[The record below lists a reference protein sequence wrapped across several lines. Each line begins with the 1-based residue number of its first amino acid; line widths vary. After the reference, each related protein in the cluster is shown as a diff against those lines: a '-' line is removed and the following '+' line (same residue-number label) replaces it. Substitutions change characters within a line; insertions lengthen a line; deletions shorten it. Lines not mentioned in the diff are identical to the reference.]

1 MVPINIFLIEDNE
14 GDIIL
19 IQEGFE
25 EANIEVTWTISRNG
39 ADAVRELR
47 KIASEAPENLP
58 NLILMD
64 INLPKKNGHE
74 VLEELKI
81 DPILKKTPIIVLS
94 SSSSEQDILKAYEKH
109 ANCYI
114 VKPLEIAEFGN
125 VVQQIENFWLSVV
138 KLPKKIAS

>member
-14 GDIIL
+14 GDIML
-19 IQEGFE
+19 IQEGFD
-25 EANIEVTWTISRNG
+25 EAKIKASWTISRNG
-39 ADAVRELR
+39 ADAISELQ
-47 KIASEAPENLP
+47 KMALIAPESLP
-58 NLILMD
+58 DLILMD

-74 VLEELKI
+74 VLTVLKN
-81 DPILKKTPIIVLS
+81 DTVLKKTPIIVLT
-94 SSSSEQDILKAYEKH
+94 SSSSEQDISKAYDKH

-138 KLPKKIAS
+138 KLPNKKAS